1 MYDIWHTIVMEVN
14 IMISIRMN
22 ETAEKELKEIAK
34 FEGLSVSEYVRKII
48 NEKLEDIYDFQI
60 GTKALEEFEK
70 NPVTYTFEEVF
81 KDWIC
86 INFYFQNR
94 L

>member
-1 MYDIWHTIVMEVN
+1 
-14 IMISIRMN
+14 MISIRMN

-81 KDWIC
+81 KD
-86 INFYFQNR
+86 
-94 L
+94 